1 MQSPD
6 LSLAGK
12 LDNLLTKGFCSL
24 LGGLANTFIW
34 LLGLLVLVGQP
45 IQIFEY
51 GEGLS
56 DVSWAEWG
64 FMLLFVLLLRRHVH
78 YCRHFSTGYWTG
90 LSRLVVFQGRF
101 ACIGLS
107 ILGFMVGL
115 ESLLGASADL
125 PSTVDPA
132 MDVTGSGLVLLM
144 LYLAAP
150 TSSATSMRSN
160 VSPPV
165 EPTRDPAEKEVAV

>member
-34 LLGLLVLVGQP
+34 LLGLLVLVGQL

-64 FMLLFVLLLRRHVH
+64 FMLLFVLLLRRHIH
-78 YCRHFSTGYWTG
+78 YCRHFSTGFWAG
-90 LSRLVVFQGRF
+90 LSRLVVFQGRL
-101 ACIGLS
+101 ACAGLS
-107 ILGFMVGL
+107 ILGFVVGL
-115 ESLLGASADL
+115 ESQFGASTDL
-125 PSTVDPA
+125 SSTVDPV
-132 MDVTGSGLVLLM
+132 MDVTGLGLVLLM

-150 TSSATSMRSN
+150 TSSAASMRST
-160 VSPPV
+160 VPSRI
-165 EPTRDPAEKEVAV
+165 EHSLIPAEKEVSV

>member
-12 LDNLLTKGFCSL
+12 LDNLLTKGLCSL

-56 DVSWAEWG
+56 DVSWAE
-64 FMLLFVLLLRRHVH
+64 
-78 YCRHFSTGYWTG
+78 
-90 LSRLVVFQGRF
+90 
-101 ACIGLS
+101 
-107 ILGFMVGL
+107 
-115 ESLLGASADL
+115 
-125 PSTVDPA
+125 
-132 MDVTGSGLVLLM
+132 
-144 LYLAAP
+144 
-150 TSSATSMRSN
+150 
-160 VSPPV
+160 
-165 EPTRDPAEKEVAV
+165 